1 MVLRILRESFALF
14 KDAAVAWG
22 QDKGSLLAASL
33 AYYTL
38 FSLAPL
44 LVISVAVAGF
54 VFGEAAVEGQLVGQ
68 IEGVVG
74 REIAITIQ
82 RIIENA
88 AAVRTSGI
96 LATIIGV
103 VVLFVGASGVFG
115 QLKTALNMI
124 WGISRQ
130 PGGGL
135 LSVIKTRFLAFTMVL
150 GIGFLLLLTVA
161 MSVALS
167 ALRKYLATLSPALIS
182 NLPRLDIIAAMVVI
196 TILFAIVFR
205 MLPDAEVAWRDVWL
219 GAIVTALLFAL
230 GEYLIGLYLA
240 NSSIGSAYGAA
251 GSLVVILVWIYYSAM
266 ILMYGAEFTKL
277 YANCYGSK
285 IRPAE
290 NARFVAAPPRSAAAK
305 PLPAPPPPA
314 AGAAPAAPSPGQT
327 RRQIATGLI
336 GLALGLLLAFVAGW
350 RRHL

>member
-1 MVLRILRESFALF
+1 MVVRILRESFALL
-14 KDAAVAWG
+14 KDAGVAWNH
-22 QDKGSLLAASL
+22 DKGPLLAASL

-54 VFGEAAVEGQLVGQ
+54 VFGQAAVEGQLVGQ
-68 IEGVVG
+68 IEDVVG

-88 AAVRTSGI
+88 ATVGASGI
-96 LATIIGV
+96 LATVIGV
-103 VVLFVGASGVFG
+103 IFLFIGASGVFG

-124 WGISRQ
+124 WGISTE

-150 GIGFLLLLTVA
+150 GIGFLLLITVA

-167 ALRKYLATLSPALIS
+167 ALRRYLATLSPVLVS
-182 NLPRLDIIAAMVVI
+182 SLTRLDIIVAMVVI
-196 TILFAIVFR
+196 TVLFAVVFR
-205 MLPDAEVAWRDVWL
+205 LLPDAEVAWRDVWL
-219 GAIVTALLFAL
+219 GAIVTSMLFAL
-230 GEYLIGLYLA
+230 GEYLIGLYLTH
-240 NSSIGSAYGAA
+240 SSVGSAYGAA
-251 GSLVVILVWIYYSAM
+251 GSLVVILVWIYYSAL

-277 YANCYGSK
+277 YANRYGSK

-290 NARFVAAPPRSAAAK
+290 NARFVAAPQRPAPPARTPVRSPSAAAD
-305 PLPAPPPPA
+305 
-314 AGAAPAAPSPGQT
+314 SGQI
-327 RRQIATGLI
+327 RRQIAIGLM
-336 GLALGLLLAFVAGW
+336 GLALGLLLAFVTGW
-350 RRHL
+350 RRQA